1 MTRLEPA
8 RTATRAGLF
17 FGPIISRAPIVTQNE
32 DDVADTAGP
41 MRWLLPVLNGLPA
54 ASLTAV
60 FPAGIPALDEHA
72 GPVVEIPF
80 TWSLF
85 AAHVATSEKRSP
97 WTRGRSII
105 VVGITLVERPE
116 HVGHDMTP
124 PAE

>member
-17 FGPIISRAPIVTQNE
+17 FGPITPRAPIVTQNE
-32 DDVADTAGP
+32 DDVADTADTAGP

-85 AAHVATSEKRSP
+85 AAHDATSSRAG
-97 WTRGRSII
+97 GRRLQATGECAPSKIFS
-105 VVGITLVERPE
+105 GSK
-116 HVGHDMTP
+116 
-124 PAE
+124 